1 MLGLVFCINS
11 SKVYCKFKFT
21 CSECSIKKVLIVAKC
36 IVNFSL
42 ALLYAILPNVL
53 IVAKCIVN
61 ENYRFLKD
69 CFEFVLIV
77 AKCIVNLIC

>member
-36 IVNFSL
+36 IVNSSL
-42 ALLYAILPNVL
+42 SF
-53 IVAKCIVN
+53 
-61 ENYRFLKD
+61 R
-69 CFEFVLIV
+69 
-77 AKCIVNLIC
+77 VNLFWGINSSKVYCKFKTWNKCLKKLFSINSSKVYCKY